1 MFYITSAIRPRLD
14 ITHPILITIQL
25 GWFYTPD
32 LKFRHKS
39 ISHRAIL
46 LVPYVQ
52 EELSL
57 ILHYLIA
64 TFLPVG
70 FDSIFS
76 TVISN
81 TPFVKVAL
89 AVSGSTAGLNL
100 RL

>member
-1 MFYITSAIRPRLD
+1 MMYPTSVISPRFD
-14 ITHPILITIQL
+14 ITHPILVAIQL
-25 GWFYTPD
+25 GRFYTPVH
-32 LKFRHKS
+32 KFRLYS
-39 ISHRAIL
+39 ISDGAIL
-46 LVPYVQ
+46 LVPYIQ

-70 FDSIFS
+70 FDSNFV
-76 TVISN
+76 TVMSN
-81 TPFVKVAL
+81 TPLVKVAL